1 MESADFL
8 AEGRSAYIS
17 MFFLQERQ
25 GTEDAHPSAM
35 LCTTRFAMRSAPTRL
50 SERVSIS
57 SKAIAKWDT
66 LKWLQMEMRE
76 KKIQRACH
84 PSGLQNRTTSC
95 VSQRGETVSSP
106 SLRHRLPLARSWLGR
121 RYDWS

>member
-1 MESADFL
+1 
-8 AEGRSAYIS
+8 

-57 SKAIAKWDT
+57 SKAIAKWDV
-66 LKWLQMEMRE
+66 KNAQMVANGDERE
-76 KKIQRACH
+76 KNSACV
-84 PSGLQNRTTSC
+84 PSIWPAEQNNILC
-95 VSQRGETVSSP
+95 VAE
-106 SLRHRLPLARSWLGR
+106 R
-121 RYDWS
+121 RDRF